1 MYRTFNC
8 GIGMVVV
15 AAPEAADAVAA
26 ELTAAGE
33 QVFQIGRII
42 NGERGCTVTGST
54 GTWSARAP
62 WRASHD
68 A

>member
-1 MYRTFNC
+1 
-8 GIGMVVV
+8 
-15 AAPEAADAVAA
+15 
-26 ELTAAGE
+26 
-33 QVFQIGRII
+33 VFQIGRII

-54 GTWSARAP
+54 ETWSARAP